1 MSPPDDTHDT
11 ATGSTTAD
19 ADATPPP
26 DPPQPTAEDPLPV
39 VVDTDTASDDAV
51 ALAYAAREPRLDV
64 RAVTVVA
71 GNVPFDDQLRN
82 AAYSLAVAG
91 GEDVPVPDA
100 DDAPV
105 ARAEEIPLAAGAR
118 RPLVKSWEHATDV
131 HGEGGLGGDLEP
143 TLDPEPVEEYGPDL
157 LRRLARE
164 HDGEL
169 GVIAIGPPTNL
180 AEALRRDPDLGDRLA
195 GVWLMAGAVHCE
207 GNVTPAAE
215 YNAWVDPDAT
225 RLVVESLPVTLVDWG
240 LTLRDGSFDAATLDR
255 IAASDGERA
264 AFLDAVTE
272 RARERSRSR
281 PGPVRVPQPD
291 GLAAAVAAHPEL
303 VESVGRHRVTV
314 DDREGP
320 TRGHTVVETDPDP
333 PARANA
339 RVVERVD
346 EEAFRERL
354 LETVVGDDLAPPE

>member
-1 MSPPDDTHDT
+1 M
-11 ATGSTTAD
+11 
-19 ADATPPP
+19 
-26 DPPQPTAEDPLPV
+26 

-51 ALAYAAREPRLDV
+51 ALAYAAREPRLDL

-82 AAYSLAVAG
+82 AAYTLAVAG
-91 GEDVPVPDA
+91 AEDV
-100 DDAPV
+100 
-105 ARAEEIPLAAGAR
+105 PLAAGAR

-131 HGEGGLGGDLEP
+131 HGEGGLGGDLDP
-143 TLDPEPVEEYGPDL
+143 TLDPDPVDEYGPDL

-240 LTLRDGSFDAATLDR
+240 VTLRDGSLDAATLDR
-255 IAASDGERA
+255 IAASDGDRA
-264 AFLDAVTE
+264 AFLDVVTE
-272 RARERSRSR
+272 RAHDRSRAR
-281 PGPVRVPQPD
+281 PGPVRVAQPD
-291 GLAAAVAAHPEL
+291 ALAAAVAARPEL
-303 VESVGRHRVTV
+303 VDAVGRHRVTV

-320 TRGHTVVETDPDP
+320 TRGHTVVETAPDP
-333 PARANA
+333 PERANA

-346 EEAFRERL
+346 ESGFRERL